1 MQTKLFDFPPHA
13 PYQWNRSSIDGA
25 KKANQSNAERI
36 LAFIRA
42 SDGATRREIS
52 ESTGLPINIVTGR
65 VRELMDR
72 KDVMVDG
79 TRLSPYG
86 VRVEILKTGG

>member
-1 MQTKLFDFPPHA
+1 MQTNLFDLPPHA

-25 KKANQSNAERI
+25 KKANQSNAEKV

-42 SDGATRREIS
+42 SGGATRREIS
-52 ESTGLPINIVTGR
+52 EATGLPINIVTGR

-72 KDVMVDG
+72 KEVRVDG

-86 VRVEILKTGG
+86 VAVEVLR